1 MWQCVL
7 GIFNIVPFSM
17 AWSLATRSCW
27 KSHREDVIFH
37 MKLVIG
43 SVPVI
48 LYNYVDVFSGALVSG
63 C

>member
-1 MWQCVL
+1 
-7 GIFNIVPFSM
+7 M